1 MQTYSGAWN
10 GAVYLQEMPTFYQEN
25 GERVNPRVGR
35 YIFDGIPC
43 EYDAEMQN
51 ALRKFTG
58 KDNIRNYAVT
68 ALLISTA
75 AAVEKAAFEQ
85 KKTSAGLI
93 GLAAIICVVLLITV
107 VFFLR
112 SRTNDNAIS
121 AAENGNVRC
130 FRYSLNGLFRYE
142 TDHIEGDCFYF
153 ADLGDFMVRLSSN
166 KTIPAEVCG
175 AVVDINGEE
184 VFYLLV

>member
-25 GERVNPRVGR
+25 GERVNPRVRR

-58 KDNIRNYAVT
+58 KDNIRKYAVT

-75 AAVEKAAFEQ
+75 AAVEKRLLSR
-85 KKTSAGLI
+85 KKRRQGLSD
-93 GLAAIICVVLLITV
+93 LPQLYAL
-107 VFFLR
+107 
-112 SRTNDNAIS
+112 
-121 AAENGNVRC
+121 C
-130 FRYSLNGLFRYE
+130 F
-142 TDHIEGDCFYF
+142 
-153 ADLGDFMVRLSSN
+153 
-166 KTIPAEVCG
+166 
-175 AVVDINGEE
+175 
-184 VFYLLV
+184 

>member
-25 GERVNPRVGR
+25 GERVNPRVRR

-58 KDNIRNYAVT
+58 KDNIRKYAVT

-75 AAVEKAAFEQ
+75 AAVGKAAFEQ
-85 KKTSAGLI
+85 KKRRQGLSD
-93 GLAAIICVVLLITV
+93 LPQVYAL
-107 VFFLR
+107 
-112 SRTNDNAIS
+112 
-121 AAENGNVRC
+121 C
-130 FRYSLNGLFRYE
+130 F
-142 TDHIEGDCFYF
+142 
-153 ADLGDFMVRLSSN
+153 
-166 KTIPAEVCG
+166 
-175 AVVDINGEE
+175 
-184 VFYLLV
+184 